1 LPITLLKANKEL
13 TREAPRVKAT
23 KRIAYADCFAVALAP
38 LRKAELYTGD
48 HEFKAVEKDIK
59 VVWL

>member
-1 LPITLLKANKEL
+1 M
-13 TREAPRVKAT
+13 
-23 KRIAYADCFAVALAP
+23 AYADCFAVALAR

-48 HEFKAVEKDIK
+48 LEFKVVGKEIK